1 LISRYQDYGHLWL
14 KRVKLLNKPTSVHL
28 RHCKISKHKIT
39 RQGLKHFERDGSI
52 ARLENV
58 VTFLAQYLTN
68 QLSVQSVVFNYQNR
82 CLHAPDTANNMPL
95 LKHMISYLFRICWL
109 RILHYN
115 ADM

>member
-1 LISRYQDYGHLWL
+1 MN
-14 KRVKLLNKPTSVHL
+14 VLNNPTSVHL

-58 VTFLAQYLTN
+58 VTVLAQYLTN
-68 QLSVQSVVFNYQNR
+68 QLSVKSVVFNYQNR

-95 LKHMISYLFRICWL
+95 LKHMISYRFRICWL